1 MIKYTKATKNQLL
14 KSMSMKFFVVQM
26 KEVLSAWMHRS
37 VITVILTFDLFNL
50 STSNLD
56 DYLSL
61 DLE

>member
-1 MIKYTKATKNQLL
+1 MVTYTKTTKNQLL

-26 KEVLSAWMHRS
+26 KEVLSAKMHRS

-56 DYLSL
+56 DCLSL

>member
-1 MIKYTKATKNQLL
+1 MVKYTKTTKNQLL

-37 VITVILTFDLFNL
+37 VITVILTFYLFNL
-50 STSNLD
+50 STSKLD
-56 DYLSL
+56 DCLSL